1 MSRRLGHSDPLAGL
15 VPMDKAFNGSGGE
28 WFKLETDWKKA
39 LEGNKSVKVNI
50 QPVYS
55 GNSKRPDSFIIT
67 QSIDSG
73 MPRTLPRSTV
83 VRWNAK

>member
-1 MSRRLGHSDPLAGL
+1 
-15 VPMDKAFNGSGGE
+15 MDKAFNGSGGE

-55 GNSKRPDSFIIT
+55 GNSKRPNSFIIT